1 MLLCIVKNWLLALS
15 SRKLQLFFFLFI
27 GDDNNFLEEVKVTD
41 IKEDKSKNQ
50 MTTTEAIQGRVF
62 KLDMTYFEIQDGQL
76 KLTSKFKKR

>member
-1 MLLCIVKNWLLALS
+1 MVKHWLFTLS
-15 SRKLQLFFFLFI
+15 SRKLKLFFFLFI